1 MTSSNSSVTNFLD
14 YWIGHLDKANL
25 SHLFL
30 VHCGGAFEK
39 LAHRIGD
46 EINKL
51 PLPYTILDF
60 LAEPEKVRDVAV
72 RYRGSKDVAV
82 CLVYLLDYARIA
94 SDDNYRLLVKNI
106 GAFDY
111 WDIERIRLLA
121 DVPDA
126 LFDDFFKQPKSELQE
141 VADRLISK
149 VQNATEILI
158 KEGEDTHLVVS
169 IKRGSWYSNDG
180 KPSDHILPC
189 GEVSTRPIKVDGV
202 VVFEGTILGTIPF
215 GFKYGKIRKGDL
227 ILEFKDGEVFSL
239 SGNNRSLVEDIQ
251 KIFSKLPAIKKVGE
265 TSISFNTSIQQLAG
279 LGYQWEER
287 YPGFHFGLGAEL
299 TENLTS
305 LSERECDHHIDFV
318 LEDCDIYANDIPI
331 FLERKFLI

>member
-1 MTSSNSSVTNFLD
+1 MTSSNGSVDNFLD

-30 VHCGGAFEK
+30 VHCGGDFGK

-51 PLPYTILDF
+51 SLSYTILDF
-60 LAEPEKVRDVAV
+60 IAESERVRDVA
-72 RYRGSKDVAV
+72 RLHRNSKDVAV

-94 SDDNYRLLVKNI
+94 SDDDYRSLVKNI
-106 GAFDY
+106 GGFDY

-121 DVPDA
+121 DVPNA
-126 LFDDFFKQPKSELQE
+126 LFDDFFKQSKSELRE
-141 VADRLISK
+141 FADRLISK
-149 VQNATEILI
+149 VQNASEII
-158 KEGEDTHLVVS
+158 VREGEGTNLTVS
-169 IKRGSWYSNDG
+169 VKKDSWYSNDG

-189 GEVSTRPIKVDGV
+189 GEISTRPIEVNGI

-227 ILEFKDGEVFSL
+227 ILTFEDGEVSGV
-239 SGNNRSLVEDIQ
+239 SGNNYNLVEDIQ
-251 KIFSKLPAIKKVGE
+251 RIFSRLPVIRKVGE
-265 TSISFNTSIQQLAG
+265 TSISFNTGIQELAG

-305 LSERECDHHIDFV
+305 LSDRQCDHHIDFV
-318 LEDCDIYANDIPI
+318 LNDCDIYAENTPI
-331 FLERKFLI
+331 FLERNFLL